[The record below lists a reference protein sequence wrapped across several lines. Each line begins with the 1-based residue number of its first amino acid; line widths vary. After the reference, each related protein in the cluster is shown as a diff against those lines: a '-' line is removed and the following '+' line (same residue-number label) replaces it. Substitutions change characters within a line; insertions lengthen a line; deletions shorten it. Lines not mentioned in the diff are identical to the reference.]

1 MSFGFSVGDFA
12 GTLQLAWTLYTKC
25 YKIAKGAPKDFKCL
39 RDEINTLHSSIKL
52 LQHDVLDKESVL
64 VRAGAD
70 RVEMVKRV
78 MRQVDVTL
86 KELEKHSK
94 KYESLGKEHSSSIK
108 KWWTSVRWSAEASEL
123 DALRNK
129 VSARISLAN
138 CVIYLYKHIGMA
150 LDTSF

>member
-52 LQHDVLDKESVL
+52 LQHDALDKESVL

-129 VSARISLAN
+129 LVYHNGVISL
-138 CVIYLYKHIGMA
+138 L
-150 LDTSF
+150 LTSCGK